1 MSSFHSTI
9 AFAGRK
15 VVNLTVNLTLN
26 LTLDTAEIE
35 GPGAKERGR

>member
-9 AFAGRK
+9 GFAGRK
-15 VVNLTVNLTLN
+15 VVNQIVY

>member
-1 MSSFHSTI
+1 MSSFHSTM

-15 VVNLTVNLTLN
+15 VVNLTVYQ
-26 LTLDTAEIE
+26 TLDTADIE